1 MAIFSALLETMGVS
15 VVLPFVLAMLQPEQ
29 LMKNRD
35 IEPVLNV
42 MNITSVTGI
51 ITVTAVLIIAV
62 YITKNAFILLFNF
75 IQLNFRNRLE
85 RDLSNL
91 MLKSY
96 IYKPYQFFKY
106 Q

>member
-15 VVLPFVLAMLQPEQ
+15 VVLPFVLAMLKTEQ

-62 YITKNAFILLFNF
+62 YITKNALILLFNF

-96 IYKPYQFFKY
+96 IYKPYHFFKY